1 MQGLF
6 IGSESIDTTLLVLT
20 SKHKQDSD
28 CDDERKQVDLTPRM
42 GYAYLAQVYFL
53 QDQAVV
59 AKVSVR

>member
-6 IGSESIDTTLLVLT
+6 ISSESIDTTLLVLT

-42 GYAYLAQVYFL
+42 GYLAQIYFCKTEL
-53 QDQAVV
+53 LWQ
-59 AKVSVR
+59 R

>member
-6 IGSESIDTTLLVLT
+6 ICSESIDTTLLVLT
-20 SKHKQDSD
+20 SKHKQDPDSD

-42 GYAYLAQVYFL
+42 GYLAQVYFL

-59 AKVSVR
+59 AKVGVR